1 MENCFICIEDKP
13 SVSFIAC
20 GTCRQSICFCCI
32 ANSYLAKLQVNI
44 NSEYEC
50 VFCRTSI
57 DYETYKQRENEVISI
72 LEITSVESYS
82 FDDDNPCEEEIT
94 KILEKIRKIE
104 DLISP

>member
-20 GTCRQSICFCCI
+20 GTCRQSICFFCI
-32 ANSYLAKLQVNI
+32 ASCYLAKLQVNT

-57 DYETYKQRENEVISI
+57 DYETYKQRADEVISF
-72 LEITSVESYS
+72 LEFVSLESYP

-94 KILEKIRKIE
+94 RIWEKSREIE
-104 DLISP
+104 DLIRT